1 MKVKLG
7 EYIQEYSVRNKANE
21 DIPVYSVT
29 NTQGFCQDYF
39 GKEVASKD
47 KSTYKIVPKGYFA
60 YNPSRINVGSV
71 DWQRDEDQVIV
82 SPLYNVFSVSPELNQ
97 QYLYYYLKSDFA
109 LHRIKAVATGS
120 VRDNLKLEMLK
131 NFPIRI
137 PSVEEQEYI
146 VQALDKAKNII
157 DLRRSVLQKLDDL
170 IKARFVE
177 LFGNPLDGTAK
188 YPIHQ
193 VGEVANSVD
202 PQPSHRTP
210 PIDEDGI
217 PYVSTKDCDYKTG
230 KIDFEGARKVSRGVL
245 EEHLNRYTLHDGDF
259 IIGKIGTIGKPVFVP
274 ARENYTLSANV
285 VLVQPN
291 SDLVSPYF
299 LKYSFESDFVER
311 QFAEAKNSTSQAA
324 FGIQK
329 VRTVKVM
336 NPNLNIQRGFEDFV
350 KQIDK
355 SKHHSPHLPI
365 PPLKW
370 YPLPKNEVPIMEEKI
385 IAITNEMA
393 EVLNIAQLK
402 KLQEVLVKAFSTEEP
417 ERKPTNQEY
426 LRLFLEAKSIE
437 GCSPR
442 TLQYYEVTVQHL
454 FAAVN
459 LPVRKMTT
467 ERMRE
472 YLSDYQQR
480 RNCSKATIDNI
491 RRNISSFFSWLEE
504 EDHILKSPMRRIH
517 KIKTKKTVKE
527 VISD

>member
-1 MKVKLG
+1 MEYVALKDVCKINMGQSPDSSSYNDKKEGIPFYQGNADFG
-7 EYIQEYSVRNKANE
+7 EKHPIPRVWCNAPTKIAQPKDILMSVRAPIGALNYAQEKCCIGRGLAAITP
-21 DIPVYSVT
+21 D
-29 NTQGFCQDYF
+29 
-39 GKEVASKD
+39 KD
-47 KSTYKIVPKGYFA
+47 KLSLEF
-60 YNPSRINVGSV
+60 
-71 DWQRDEDQVIV
+71 
-82 SPLYNVFSVSPELNQ
+82 LYWFLREKNSELNS
-97 QYLYYYLKSDFA
+97 KG
-109 LHRIKAVATGS
+109 TGS
-120 VRDNLKLEMLK
+120 TFKAISKKTLEE
-131 NFPIRI
+131 IRVPLI
-137 PSVEEQEYI
+137 DLEKQQKMA
-146 VQALDKAKNII
+146 QALEKTYAVIQMRTKQ
-157 DLRRSVLQKLDDL
+157 LKELDDL

-355 SKHHSPHLPI
+355 SK
-365 PPLKW
+365 
-370 YPLPKNEVPIMEEKI
+370 
-385 IAITNEMA
+385 A
-393 EVLNIAQLK
+393 
-402 KLQEVLVKAFSTEEP
+402 
-417 ERKPTNQEY
+417 
-426 LRLFLEAKSIE
+426 
-437 GCSPR
+437 
-442 TLQYYEVTVQHL
+442 TVQKALDETQLL
-454 FAAVN
+454 FDS
-459 LPVRKMTT
+459 LM
-467 ERMRE
+467 
-472 YLSDYQQR
+472 QQY
-480 RNCSKATIDNI
+480 
-491 RRNISSFFSWLEE
+491 FG
-504 EDHILKSPMRRIH
+504 
-517 KIKTKKTVKE
+517 
-527 VISD
+527 